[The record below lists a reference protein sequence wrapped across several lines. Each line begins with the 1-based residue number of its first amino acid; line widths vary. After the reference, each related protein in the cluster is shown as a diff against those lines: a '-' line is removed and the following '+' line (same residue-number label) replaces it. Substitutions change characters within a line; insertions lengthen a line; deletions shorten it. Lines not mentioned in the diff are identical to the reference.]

1 MNENEYAQETKT
13 SIDSEQESSNPSLF
27 KKVLFI
33 NVIIFGFVLMGI
45 VLVIRHLNPAQVVNT
60 LTTDLHKLEKRL
72 ALTEEKIRLYES
84 YFLTLNN
91 QLEHL
96 AANKNEPAKNE
107 STQQKTDTSYQDL
120 IIEFK
125 TLMDTETSS
134 PLSIPLLEE
143 GRFFKW
149 LTRHIQIKETPHHQ
163 IYKKAYELLKEG
175 NLLQAIELLHP
186 LGHNPASSL
195 HHWLAKAINFQKS
208 LSRGDES

>member
-1 MNENEYAQETKT
+1 VNENEHAQETKT
-13 SIDSEQESSNPSLF
+13 SIDSEQEHPNSFLLKKILF
-27 KKVLFI
+27 ANI
-33 NVIIFGFVLMGI
+33 IIFGFVLIGI
-45 VLVIRHLNPAQVVNT
+45 ALVIRHFNPTQAVNT

-72 ALTEEKIRLYES
+72 ALTEEKIKLYET

-91 QLEHL
+91 QLELL
-96 AANKNEPAKNE
+96 AADKNEPTKNE
-107 STQQKTDTSYQDL
+107 STQQKTDTSYQAL

-125 TLMDTETSS
+125 SLMDTETSS

-163 IYKKAYELLKEG
+163 IYKKAYEFLKEG
-175 NLLQAIELLHP
+175 NLLQAIELLRP
-186 LGHNPASSL
+186 LGNDPASSL
-195 HHWLAKAINFQKS
+195 HHWLAKATNFQKS